1 MDTYNVIEK
10 YYKLMKEE
18 NKFNYKYN
26 PILSNKIK
34 INFNLERKPFDN
46 NIRLTKT
53 KVLSFSESKPN
64 QNKNEENKKEE
75 EKQTDNTKKI
85 FSKTINVNNTI
96 ENERTRPKKLKKIK
110 INRIYKNKEILDE
123 NYFLNQLIENK
134 HILWKNH
141 GKTKGFFTKSQC
153 PFCKK
158 KMLEKDNNE
167 DKLIITQ
174 NNINK
179 DKDKDKNNI
188 LKGIKSSF
196 LFKVNN
202 FPLINTKVLNINKN
216 MFFNEK
222 EDKDK
227 YFRTEK
233 SWHKK
238 ISMESEL
245 SKRKKIIKIKEI
257 QRRTIDPTNLYLIK
271 KPLIPS
277 VRGKILKN
285 TKKRFEKPMRM
296 IILEEDEYIP
306 FEDIIIN
313 E

>member
-53 KVLSFSESKPN
+53 KVLSFNEGKPN

-123 NYFLNQLIENK
+123 NFFLNQLIENK

-167 DKLIITQ
+167 DNLIISQ
-174 NNINK
+174 NNIN
-179 DKDKDKNNI
+179 KDKDKNNI

>member
-123 NYFLNQLIENK
+123 NFFLNQLIENK

-167 DKLIITQ
+167 DNLIITQ
-174 NNINK
+174 NNIN
-179 DKDKDKNNI
+179 KDKDKNNI

>member
-1 MDTYNVIEK
+1 MNTFNVIEK

-18 NKFNYKYN
+18 KKFNYKYN
-26 PILSNKIK
+26 PILNNKTK
-34 INFNLERKPFDN
+34 INFNSERSPLDN
-46 NIRLTKT
+46 NIRLSKI
-53 KVLSFSESKPN
+53 KIISLSEGKPN
-64 QNKNEENKKEE
+64 QNKIEENTREE
-75 EKQTDNTKKI
+75 EKQIDNTKKL
-85 FSKTINVNNTI
+85 FSKTINANNTI
-96 ENERTRPKKLKKIK
+96 ENERIKPKKLKKIK
-110 INRIYKNKEILDE
+110 VNRNYKNKEILDE
-123 NYFLNQLIENK
+123 NYCLNQLIEKK
-134 HILWKNH
+134 HSLWKNH

-158 KMLEKDNNE
+158 KMLEKENNE
-167 DKLIITQ
+167 DNLNIAN

-179 DKDKDKNNI
+179 DKDKNKN

-196 LFKVNN
+196 LFRVNN
-202 FPLINTKVLNINKN
+202 FPLINTRILNINKN

-306 FEDIIIN
+306 YGDIIIN

>member
-10 YYKLMKEE
+10 YYKLMREE

-53 KVLSFSESKPN
+53 KVLSFNEGKPN

-123 NYFLNQLIENK
+123 NFFLNQLIENK

-167 DKLIITQ
+167 DNLIITQ
-174 NNINK
+174 NNI

>member
-53 KVLSFSESKPN
+53 KVLSFNEGKPN

-85 FSKTINVNNTI
+85 FSKKINVNNTI

-123 NYFLNQLIENK
+123 NFFLNQLIENK

-167 DKLIITQ
+167 DNLIITQ
-174 NNINK
+174 NNIN
-179 DKDKDKNNI
+179 KDKDKNNI

>member
-53 KVLSFSESKPN
+53 KVLSFNEGKPN

-167 DKLIITQ
+167 DNLIISQ
-174 NNINK
+174 NNIN
-179 DKDKDKNNI
+179 KDKDKNNI

-216 MFFNEK
+216 MFFNER

>member
-53 KVLSFSESKPN
+53 KVLSFNEGKPN

-123 NYFLNQLIENK
+123 NFFLNQLIENK

-167 DKLIITQ
+167 DNLIITQ
-174 NNINK
+174 NNISK

-245 SKRKKIIKIKEI
+245 SKRKKIIRIKEI

-306 FEDIIIN
+306 YGDIMIN

>member
-53 KVLSFSESKPN
+53 KVLSFNEGKPN

-167 DKLIITQ
+167 DNLIISQ
-174 NNINK
+174 NNIN
-179 DKDKDKNNI
+179 KDKDKNNI

-202 FPLINTKVLNINKN
+202 FPLINTKVININKN

>member
-10 YYKLMKEE
+10 YYKLMREE

-53 KVLSFSESKPN
+53 KVLSFNEGKPN

-123 NYFLNQLIENK
+123 NFFLNQLIENK

-167 DKLIITQ
+167 DNLIITQ

>member
-53 KVLSFSESKPN
+53 KVLSFNEGKPN

-123 NYFLNQLIENK
+123 NFFLNQLIENK

-167 DKLIITQ
+167 DNLIITQ
-174 NNINK
+174 NNI

>member
-53 KVLSFSESKPN
+53 KVLSFNEGKPN

-123 NYFLNQLIENK
+123 NFFLNQLIENK

-167 DKLIITQ
+167 DNLIITQ
-174 NNINK
+174 NNIN
-179 DKDKDKNNI
+179 KDKDKNNI

>member
-53 KVLSFSESKPN
+53 KVLSFNEGKPN

-123 NYFLNQLIENK
+123 NFFLNQLIENK

-167 DKLIITQ
+167 DNLIITQ
-174 NNINK
+174 NNISK

>member
-1 MDTYNVIEK
+1 MNTFNVIEK
-10 YYKLMKEE
+10 YYKLMREE

-34 INFNLERKPFDN
+34 INFNSEKAHLDK

-53 KVLSFSESKPN
+53 KILSLNEDKPN

-75 EKQTDNTKKI
+75 EKQINNNKKI
-85 FSKTINVNNTI
+85 FSKTINVDNTI
-96 ENERTRPKKLKKIK
+96 ENERIKPKRLKRIK
-110 INRIYKNKEILDE
+110 FNRNYRNKEILDE
-123 NYFLNQLIENK
+123 NYCLNQLNENK
-134 HILWKNH
+134 HSLWKIH

-158 KMLEKDNNE
+158 KMLEKENKEDN
-167 DKLIITQ
+167 LIIDQ
-174 NNINK
+174 KNINK
-179 DKDKDKNNI
+179 NKK
-188 LKGIKSSF
+188 LKEIKSSF
-196 LFKVNN
+196 LFRVNN
-202 FPLINTKVLNINKN
+202 FPLINTRILNINKN
-216 MFFNEK
+216 LFYSEK

-227 YFRTEK
+227 HFRTEK

-245 SKRKKIIKIKEI
+245 SKRKKIIRIKEI

-306 FEDIIIN
+306 YGDIIIN

>member
-10 YYKLMKEE
+10 YYKLMREE

-123 NYFLNQLIENK
+123 NFFLNQLIENK

-167 DKLIITQ
+167 DNLIITQ
-174 NNINK
+174 NNIN
-179 DKDKDKNNI
+179 KDKDKNNI

-245 SKRKKIIKIKEI
+245 SKRKKIIRIKEI

-306 FEDIIIN
+306 YGDIMIN

>member
-1 MDTYNVIEK
+1 MNTYNVIEK
-10 YYKLMKEE
+10 YYKLMREE

-26 PILSNKIK
+26 PILNNKIK
-34 INFNLERKPFDN
+34 INFNSERNPLEN
-46 NIRLTKT
+46 NIKLK
-53 KVLSFSESKPN
+53 KIKILSLSEEKPN

-75 EKQTDNTKKI
+75 EKQTDNNTKKI
-85 FSKTINVNNTI
+85 ISKTINTNNTI
-96 ENERTRPKKLKKIK
+96 ENERIRTKRLKKIK
-110 INRIYKNKEILDE
+110 MNGNYKNKEILDE
-123 NYFLNQLIENK
+123 NYCLNQLIENK
-134 HILWKNH
+134 HSLWKNH
-141 GKTKGFFTKSQC
+141 GKVKGFFTKSQC
-153 PFCKK
+153 PFCQK
-158 KMLEKDNNE
+158 KMLEKENNE
-167 DKLIITQ
+167 NNLITAQ

-179 DKDKDKNNI
+179 DKDKDNN

-196 LFKVNN
+196 LFRVNN
-202 FPLINTKVLNINKN
+202 FPLINTKILNINRN

-227 YFRTEK
+227 YYRTEK
-233 SWHKK
+233 SWNKK

-245 SKRKKIIKIKEI
+245 SKRNKIIKIKEI

-285 TKKRFEKPMRM
+285 TKKRLERPMRM

-306 FEDIIIN
+306 FGDIIIN

>member
-1 MDTYNVIEK
+1 
-10 YYKLMKEE
+10 MKEE
-18 NKFNYKYN
+18 KKFNYKYN
-26 PILSNKIK
+26 PILNNKTK
-34 INFNLERKPFDN
+34 INFNSERAPLDN
-46 NIRLTKT
+46 NIK
-53 KVLSFSESKPN
+53 LSKIKILSLSEGKSN
-64 QNKNEENKKEE
+64 QNKIEENTREE
-75 EKQTDNTKKI
+75 EKQIDNTKKI
-85 FSKTINVNNTI
+85 FSKTINAYNTI
-96 ENERTRPKKLKKIK
+96 ENERMKSKRLKKI
-110 INRIYKNKEILDE
+110 NVYRNYKNKEILDE
-123 NYFLNQLIENK
+123 NYCLNKLIENK
-134 HILWKNH
+134 HSLWKNH

-158 KMLEKDNNE
+158 KMLEKENNE
-167 DKLIITQ
+167 ENLNIVQ

-179 DKDKDKNNI
+179 DKDKNKN

-196 LFKVNN
+196 LFRVNN

>member
-1 MDTYNVIEK
+1 MNTFNVIEK
-10 YYKLMKEE
+10 YYKLMREE
-18 NKFNYKYN
+18 KKFNYKYN
-26 PILSNKIK
+26 PILNNKTK
-34 INFNLERKPFDN
+34 INFNSESSPLDN
-46 NIRLTKT
+46 NIRLSKI
-53 KVLSFSESKPN
+53 KIISLSEGKPN
-64 QNKNEENKKEE
+64 QNKIEENTREE
-75 EKQTDNTKKI
+75 EKQIDNTKKL
-85 FSKTINVNNTI
+85 FSKTINANNTI
-96 ENERTRPKKLKKIK
+96 ENERIKPKRLKKIK
-110 INRIYKNKEILDE
+110 VSRNYKNKEILDE
-123 NYFLNQLIENK
+123 NYCLNQLIENK
-134 HILWKNH
+134 HSLWKNH

-158 KMLEKDNNE
+158 KMLEKENNE
-167 DKLIITQ
+167 DNLNIAK
-174 NNINK
+174 NNIK
-179 DKDKDKNNI
+179 KDKDKNKN

-196 LFKVNN
+196 LFRVNN
-202 FPLINTKVLNINKN
+202 FPLINTKILNINKN

>member
-10 YYKLMKEE
+10 YYKLMREE

-53 KVLSFSESKPN
+53 KVLSFNEGKPN

-123 NYFLNQLIENK
+123 NFFLNQLIENK

-167 DKLIITQ
+167 DNLIISQ
-174 NNINK
+174 NNIN
-179 DKDKDKNNI
+179 KDKDKNNI

>member
-10 YYKLMKEE
+10 YYKLMREE

-34 INFNLERKPFDN
+34 INFNLETKPFDN

-53 KVLSFSESKPN
+53 KVLSFNEGKPN

-123 NYFLNQLIENK
+123 NFFLNQLIENK

-158 KMLEKDNNE
+158 QMLEKENNE
-167 DKLIITQ
+167 DNLNIAK

-179 DKDKDKNNI
+179 DKDKNKN

>member
-53 KVLSFSESKPN
+53 KVLSFNEGKPN

-123 NYFLNQLIENK
+123 NFFLNQLIENK

-167 DKLIITQ
+167 DNLIITQ

>member
-53 KVLSFSESKPN
+53 KVLSFNEGKPN

-123 NYFLNQLIENK
+123 NFFLNQLIENK

-167 DKLIITQ
+167 DNLIITQ
-174 NNINK
+174 NNINN